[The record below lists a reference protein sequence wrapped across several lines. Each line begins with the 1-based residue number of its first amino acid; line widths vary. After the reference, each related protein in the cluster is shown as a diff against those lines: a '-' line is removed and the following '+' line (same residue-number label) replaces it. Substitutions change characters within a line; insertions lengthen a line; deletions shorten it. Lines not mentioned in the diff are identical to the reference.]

1 MSIEVPI
8 IILIL
13 AIPTYFSFKWILKKL
28 NVGNE
33 KNRKYVAF
41 IPNIFLSPVIY
52 IGLIYLWIFSIS
64 YYPSNNFDQTE
75 WKTNTEERYKMSE
88 DIIESKILIGK
99 TKHEIIEL
107 LGNDFYSYSDNQ
119 IAYGLGFVPGL
130 FNIDPNVLVVYLKT
144 EKSLKLSNTKHK
156 SYPKN

>member
-41 IPNIFLSPVIY
+41 IPTVFFSPIIY

-64 YYPSNNFDQTE
+64 YYPSNDFDQTE

-99 TKHEIIEL
+99 TKQEIIEL
-107 LGNDFYSYSDNQ
+107 LGNDFYSYSENH
-119 IAYGLGFVPGL
+119 IAYGLGFVPRL
-130 FNIDPNVLVVYLKT
+130 FNIDPDVLVVYLKNGKVIKV
-144 EKSLKLSNTKHK
+144 EQH
-156 SYPKN
+156 